1 MCHDLLK
8 MIVSSLLDSIV
19 SDKKWAILR
28 FLLPIPPWAEENEE
42 KMAIK
47 GQFDSAHIM
56 SSMLKQDVLGRARSA
71 GHQIKVY

>member
-8 MIVSSLLDSIV
+8 MIISSFVDNTV
-19 SDKKWAILR
+19 SDKKWPILP
-28 FLLPIPPWAEENEE
+28 FLLPSPPWAEENEE

>member
-1 MCHDLLK
+1 
-8 MIVSSLLDSIV
+8 MIVSSLVDSIV
-19 SDKKWAILR
+19 SDKKWPILP
-28 FLLPIPPWAEENEE
+28 FLLPIAPWAEENEE

-56 SSMLKQDVLGRARSA
+56 SSMLKQDALGRARSA